1 MPLILKNGA
10 RGSIRAPKREFAVN
24 GAITI
29 KRGTAE
35 LTKTGSLGAYT
46 LAAPLASDE
55 GSRLVIQAMTAFAHT
70 VTLTP
75 GFDGA
80 GSGRDVAT
88 FGGAVGDCLSLRASG
103 GKWMVESVRNV
114 TFA

>member
-1 MPLILKNGA
+1 MTLILKNGA
-10 RGSIRAPKREFAVN
+10 RGSLRAPKREYLVN

-35 LTKTGSLGAYT
+35 LTKGSAGAYT

-55 GSRLVIQAMTAFAHT
+55 GSRLVIQAMTAHAHT
-70 VTLTP
+70 VTQTTP
-75 GFDGA
+75 GYDGA

-88 FGGAVGDCLSLRASG
+88 FGGAVGDCVTLRASG

-114 TFA
+114 TFG